1 MTTKKEAE
9 NVIEYIRSRFFRF
22 MVMLKKNAQH
32 NMRDV
37 FEFVPMQDFNETW
50 TDEKLYKKYGLSQ
63 EEIDFIESMIRP
75 MDSSDE

>member
-1 MTTKKEAE
+1 MKT
-9 NVIEYIRSRFFRF
+9 RFFRF
-22 MVMLKKNAQH
+22 LVMLKKISQDA
-32 NMRDV
+32 MRGV
-37 FEFVPMQDFNETW
+37 YQLVPMQDFNETW